1 MIKRFVELVKQ
12 SPIAT
17 EKFIRY
23 FINVAEI
30 DRFYILIQFCT
41 FLKLPNYYRE
51 MCENIIHISCI

>member
-23 FINVAEI
+23 CIDVYEI
-30 DRFYILIQFCT
+30 
-41 FLKLPNYYRE
+41 LKK
-51 MCENIIHISCI
+51 ENDSEEVCNAGL